1 MEYSEDLHENERQKV
16 LNGQRNVITLEQYE
30 EWASEG
36 YEFTLELLLD
46 IANGVYSVEDFI
58 KDVKEYE

>member
-46 IANGVYSVEDFI
+46 IVNGVYPIDQFI
-58 KDVKEYE
+58 KDVKDYE